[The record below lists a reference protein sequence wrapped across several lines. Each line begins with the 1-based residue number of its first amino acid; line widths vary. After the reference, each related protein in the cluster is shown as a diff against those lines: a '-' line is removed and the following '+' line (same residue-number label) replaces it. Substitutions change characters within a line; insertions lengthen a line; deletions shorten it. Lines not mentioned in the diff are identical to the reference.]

1 MTIIEKLGK
10 WKICVKDETVETF
23 VAKFKDLGYKVE
35 YDKATKTYYVVG
47 TSILIY
53 EG

>member
-1 MTIIEKLGK
+1 MTVIEKLGK

-23 VAKFKDLGYKVE
+23 VAKIEDLGFEVE
-35 YDKATKTYYVVG
+35 YYKFTKTYYVVG